1 MDLENI
7 KQDVIHSESASRLFE
22 LMVDLTEEV
31 SRYHI
36 LLVKTEDIVGKA
48 EIKGKI
54 SVLSTLQNIIDKRL
68 EEVRATEKEN
78 ERKELLS
85 NRQFKLAAE
94 AVLTKETFEKI
105 KEYSFMNYKKFRDIK
120 ADLKANK
127 IE

>member
-7 KQDVIHSESASRLFE
+7 KLEVIHTQSATRLFE
-22 LMVDLTEEV
+22 LMVDLSEEV
-31 SRYHI
+31 SRHHI

-54 SVLSTLQNIIDKRL
+54 SILSTLQNIIDKRL
-68 EEVRATEKEN
+68 EEVRVNEKEN
-78 ERKELLS
+78 ERKELIS

-94 AVLTKETFEKI
+94 AVLQKETYEKI
-105 KEYSFMNYKKFRDIK
+105 KEYSFLNYKKFRDIK